1 MRTVPGEWPPGLA
14 VRVGNSQNLTITPQI
29 GETKIWS
36 GLDTVPKKLR
46 VQRQILKH
54 TQFQNRAVG
63 VMIIRNEQ
71 SGKGCGGGIDPRDWG
86 LNRAFVLLKSK

>member
-14 VRVGNSQNLTITPQI
+14 VRVGNSQNLTTTPQI

-36 GLDTVPKKLR
+36 GLDTVHKRLR

-54 TQFQNRAVG
+54 MQFQNSAVG

-71 SGKGCGGGIDPRDWG
+71 SGKGCRGGIDPRDWG
-86 LNRAFVLLKSK
+86 LTIGHLLC

>member
-36 GLDTVPKKLR
+36 GLDTVPKRLSPETDTETHAISK
-46 VQRQILKH
+46 Q
-54 TQFQNRAVG
+54 G
-63 VMIIRNEQ
+63 
-71 SGKGCGGGIDPRDWG
+71 SGCYDNKE
-86 LNRAFVLLKSK
+86 